1 MFIYKIYI
9 CIRMDIMSNCILN
22 KLVKRVSYMQ
32 LALRWRRLH
41 LTLTT
46 AVPT

>member
-22 KLVKRVSYMQ
+22 IRFIKFLFLCFVFMKH
-32 LALRWRRLH
+32 A
-41 LTLTT
+41 
-46 AVPT
+46 ADI